1 MIKASVIVKEK
12 VATVQVGTVPGVA
25 PTLSY
30 EYPVRH
36 DLGLQVDADLPSE
49 LPGLARA
56 AFMKANALGYK
67 ITSARLMARD
77 QVLLVI
83 EPTGGIQARQ
93 PGWVQGG
100 PATRR
105 NIGR

>member
-12 VATVQVGTVPGVA
+12 VATVQLGAVPGAA
-25 PTLSY
+25 PALTY

-36 DLGLQVDADLPSE
+36 DLGLQFDGDLPSV
-49 LPGLARA
+49 LLGLAKD
-56 AFMKANALGYK
+56 AFEKTNGQAYK

-83 EPTGGIQARQ
+83 EPQGGIQAKQ
-93 PGWVQGG
+93 AGCVQSG

>member
-12 VATVQVGTVPGVA
+12 VATVQVDTVPGAA

-36 DLGLQVDADLPSE
+36 DLGLQLKGDLPSE

-56 AFMKANALGYK
+56 AFSKANGQSHK
-67 ITSARLMARD
+67 ITSARLMARA
-77 QVLLVI
+77 QVLLII
-83 EPTGGIQARQ
+83 EPAGGIQARQ